1 LFAQKVNIFERNAG
15 FKNFIEIIITE
26 DLFLDL
32 STILGIGAAFGLMLM
47 AILQGG
53 PLSIFVNIPSILIVF
68 GGTAGNTLVNY
79 PFSDVFDA
87 FNVAK
92 KTILYKEQSVNSLI
106 VQLME
111 FANKARKEGILALQG
126 AMDSINDEF
135 LIKAMQMAVDGQE
148 PETLKTM
155 LATEVEYIQQRHDK
169 GANIFLSIGAYAP
182 AMGMVGTLIGLVQML
197 QTMDDPASIGPAMAV
212 ALLTTFY
219 GAVIANI
226 LAIPMAGKLKMRSE
240 AELLTKTL
248 IIEGMQSI
256 LSGENPRIME
266 QKLHAFIAPKLRES
280 TFKR

>member
-1 LFAQKVNIFERNAG
+1 
-15 FKNFIEIIITE
+15 
-26 DLFLDL
+26 LDL
-32 STILGIGAAFGLMLM
+32 STVLGIGAAFGLMLM

-53 PLSIFVNIPSILIVF
+53 PLTIFINVPSILIVF
-68 GGTAGNTLVNY
+68 GGTFGNTLVHY

-87 FNVAK
+87 LNVAK
-92 KTILYKEQSVNSLI
+92 KTILHQETSANTLI

-126 AMDSINDEF
+126 AMEEVHDDF
-135 LIKAMQMAVDGQE
+135 LKKAMQMAVDGQE
-148 PETLKTM
+148 PETLRSM
-155 LATEVEYIQQRHDK
+155 LNTEIEYIQVRHGK
-169 GANIFLSIGAYAP
+169 GAEIFSSIAAYAP

-197 QTMDDPASIGPAMAV
+197 QTMDDPSSIGPAMAV

-219 GAVIANI
+219 GAVIANVVCS
-226 LAIPMAGKLKMRSE
+226 PMAGKLKNRSASE
-240 AELLTKTL
+240 VLIKTL

-280 TFKR
+280 IFNK

>member
-1 LFAQKVNIFERNAG
+1 M
-15 FKNFIEIIITE
+15 
-26 DLFLDL
+26 DL
-32 STILGIGAAFGLMLM
+32 STIIGMGAAFGLMLM

-53 PLSIFVNIPSILIVF
+53 PLTMFINVPSIMIVF
-68 GGTAGNTLVNY
+68 GGTIGVAFVHY
-79 PFSDVFDA
+79 PFGDLFDA
-87 FNVAK
+87 VNVAK
-92 KTILYKEQSVNSLI
+92 KTILHKDSSINDMI

-126 AMDSINDEF
+126 AMEQVDDEF

-148 PETLKTM
+148 PDTLRSM
-155 LATEVEYIQQRHDK
+155 LNTEIEYIEQRHDK
-169 GANIFLSIGAYAP
+169 GANIFLAIGAYSP

-197 QTMDDPASIGPAMAV
+197 QTMDDPAKIGPAMAI

-219 GAVIANI
+219 GAVIANVVC
-226 LAIPMAGKLKMRSE
+226 IPMAGKLKNRSE
-240 AELLTKTL
+240 SEVLIKTL

>member
-1 LFAQKVNIFERNAG
+1 M
-15 FKNFIEIIITE
+15 
-26 DLFLDL
+26 DL
-32 STILGIGAAFGLMLM
+32 STIIGIGAAFGLMLM
-47 AILQGG
+47 AIIQGG
-53 PLSIFVNIPSILIVF
+53 PLSMFINVQSIMIVF
-68 GGTAGNTLVNY
+68 GGTAGTTLVNY
-79 PFSDVFDA
+79 PFSNVFDA

-92 KTILYKEQSVNSLI
+92 KTILHKEQSVNELI

-126 AMDSINDEF
+126 AMENINDEF
-135 LIKAMQMAVDGQE
+135 LVKAMQMAVDGQE
-148 PETLKTM
+148 PETLRSM
-155 LATEVEYIQQRHDK
+155 LTTEIEYIQQRHEK
-169 GANIFLSIGAYAP
+169 GANIFISIGTYAP

-197 QTMDDPASIGPAMAV
+197 QTMDDPSSIGPAMAV

-219 GAVIANI
+219 GAVIANVVCM
-226 LAIPMAGKLKMRSE
+226 PMAGKLKMRSE

-280 TFKR
+280 TFKK

>member
-1 LFAQKVNIFERNAG
+1 
-15 FKNFIEIIITE
+15 
-26 DLFLDL
+26 
-32 STILGIGAAFGLMLM
+32 MLM

-53 PLSIFVNIPSILIVF
+53 PLSIFINVPSILIVF
-68 GGTAGNTLVNY
+68 GGTAGNALVHY

-87 FNVAK
+87 INVAK
-92 KTILYKEQSVNSLI
+92 KTFLHKEQPINDLI
-106 VQLME
+106 IQLME

-126 AMDSINDEF
+126 AMEEVKDEF

-148 PETLKTM
+148 PETLRAM
-155 LATEVEYIQQRHDK
+155 LSTEIEYIEQRHEK
-169 GANIFLSIGAYAP
+169 GSQIFLSLAAYAP

-219 GAVIANI
+219 GAVIAN
-226 LAIPMAGKLKMRSE
+226 LVCTPLSGKLQMRSK
-240 AELLTKTL
+240 AEVLQKTL

-266 QKLHAFIAPKLRES
+266 QKLHSFIAPKLRES
-280 TFKR
+280 TFNK

>member
-1 LFAQKVNIFERNAG
+1 M
-15 FKNFIEIIITE
+15 
-26 DLFLDL
+26 DL
-32 STILGIGAAFGLMLM
+32 STILGIGAAFGLMIM

-53 PLSIFVNIPSILIVF
+53 PLSIFINIPSIMIVF
-68 GGTAGNTLVNY
+68 GGTAGNALVHY

-87 FNVAK
+87 INVAK
-92 KTILYKEQSVNSLI
+92 KTFLHKETSINDMI

-111 FANKARKEGILALQG
+111 FANKARKEGILSLQG
-126 AMDSINDEF
+126 AMESVKDEF

-148 PETLKTM
+148 PETLRSM
-155 LATEVEYIQQRHDK
+155 LTTEIEYIQQRHDK
-169 GANIFLSIGAYAP
+169 GAEIFLSLAAYAP

-197 QTMDDPASIGPAMAV
+197 QTMDDPAKIGPAMAV

-226 LAIPMAGKLKMRSE
+226 VCTPMAGKLKMRSQ
-240 AELLTKTL
+240 AEVLQKTL

-266 QKLHAFIAPKLRES
+266 QKLHSFIAPKLRES
-280 TFKR
+280 TFK

>member
-1 LFAQKVNIFERNAG
+1 M
-15 FKNFIEIIITE
+15 
-26 DLFLDL
+26 DL

-53 PLSIFVNIPSILIVF
+53 PLSIFINVPSILIVF
-68 GGTAGNTLVNY
+68 GGTAGNALVHY

-87 FNVAK
+87 INVAK
-92 KTILYKEQSVNSLI
+92 KTFLHKEQPINDLI
-106 VQLME
+106 IQLME

-126 AMDSINDEF
+126 AMEEVKDDF

-148 PETLKTM
+148 PETLRAM
-155 LATEVEYIQQRHDK
+155 LSTEIEYIEQRHEK
-169 GANIFLSIGAYAP
+169 GSQIFLSLAAYAP

-219 GAVIANI
+219 GAVIAN
-226 LAIPMAGKLKMRSE
+226 LVCTPLSGKLQMRSK
-240 AELLTKTL
+240 AEVLQKTL

-266 QKLHAFIAPKLRES
+266 QKLHSFIAPKLRES
-280 TFKR
+280 TFNK

>member
-1 LFAQKVNIFERNAG
+1 M
-15 FKNFIEIIITE
+15 
-26 DLFLDL
+26 DL
-32 STILGIGAAFGLMLM
+32 STVLGIGAAFGLMLM

-53 PLSIFVNIPSILIVF
+53 PLSIFVNVPSILIVF
-68 GGTAGNTLVNY
+68 GGTFGNTLVHY

-87 FNVAK
+87 LNVAK
-92 KTILYKEQSVNSLI
+92 KTILHQETSANTLI

-126 AMDSINDEF
+126 AMEEVSDDF
-135 LIKAMQMAVDGQE
+135 LRKAMQMAVDGQE
-148 PETLKTM
+148 PDTLRNM
-155 LATEVEYIQQRHDK
+155 LNTEIEYIQVRHGK
-169 GANIFLSIGAYAP
+169 GAEIFTSIAAYAP

-197 QTMDDPASIGPAMAV
+197 QTMDDPSSIGPAMAV

-219 GAVIANI
+219 GAVIANVVCS
-226 LAIPMAGKLKMRSE
+226 PMAGKLKNRSASE
-240 AELLTKTL
+240 VLVKTL

-280 TFKR
+280 VFNK